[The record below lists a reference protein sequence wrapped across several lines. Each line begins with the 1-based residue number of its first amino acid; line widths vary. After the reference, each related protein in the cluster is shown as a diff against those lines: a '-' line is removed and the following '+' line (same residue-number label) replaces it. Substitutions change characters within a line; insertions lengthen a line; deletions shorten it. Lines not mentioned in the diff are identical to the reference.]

1 MGVGTRV
8 VFQTGDAMTL
18 SEMLLSR
25 SAPER
30 GEDLARYLPADLFE
44 DAPTI
49 EEAMGVPRPLTPISE
64 LNSRNAYASH
74 LTVVKECA
82 SPSLQ
87 RFVPEMA
94 SPASPMLTPGNW
106 RDVAA
111 TSPKSLNTVKD
122 SPCYTLSPQS
132 PLRLSGGGG
141 SSGGSSGGESPT
153 PPVAVY
159 AYASSA
165 GSSGGRNGSFAGRP
179 PRGDKRSA
187 FRPGSSLPHP
197 RSGAS
202 FGHRNA
208 PPAVKVN
215 PAIGFTGAGFRAAR
229 DEYLDK
235 ILAFFHQRPSE
246 DWVTIKG
253 KQGVNGLCRKP
264 VTMPETYLEFFS
276 SHADKFQINDERTKV
291 RIRPGASAGSSDSEG
306 TNVDS
311 LSGGFDEKCAL

>member
-1 MGVGTRV
+1 
-8 VFQTGDAMTL
+8 MTL
-18 SEMLLSR
+18 SDMLLSR

-30 GEDLARYLPADLFE
+30 GEDLARYLPDDLFE

-64 LNSRNAYASH
+64 LNAKPHASH

-82 SPSLQ
+82 SPSLR

-94 SPASPMLTPGNW
+94 SPASPMMTPSNW

-111 TSPKSLNTVKD
+111 TSPKFSDAVKD

-132 PLRLSGGGG
+132 PLRPNGG
-141 SSGGSSGGESPT
+141 SVDSSGGESPT

-165 GSSGGRNGSFAGRP
+165 GSSGGRNGAFAGRP

-202 FGHRNA
+202 FGQRNA
-208 PPAVKVN
+208 PPPVKVN

-235 ILAFFHQRPSE
+235 VMAFFHQHASE
-246 DWVTIKG
+246 DWVSIKG

-264 VTMPETYLEFFS
+264 VTMPETYLEFFD
-276 SHADKFQINDERTKV
+276 SHADKFQVNDERTKV
-291 RIRPGASAGSSDSEG
+291 RIRPGASCSSDSEG

-311 LSGGFDEKCAL
+311 LSGGLEEKCAL